1 MLVAT
6 MTILLLVFG
15 VGGGAD
21 ITILEILDTA
31 LDAVNDIVKDED
43 RLGRVRS
50 ELTAMKAGAEAFNDE
65 VQAGRRKILALD
77 LDYGTTREQY
87 REAFR
92 ALDSA
97 WARAEASALD
107 RVMTVREQMTMDEW
121 RSLFIRLEKTRD

>member
-50 ELTAMKAGAEAFNDE
+50 EFTAMKAAPTAPKKEP
-65 VQAGRRKILALD
+65 
-77 LDYGTTREQY
+77 
-87 REAFR
+87 
-92 ALDSA
+92 
-97 WARAEASALD
+97 
-107 RVMTVREQMTMDEW
+107 M
-121 RSLFIRLEKTRD
+121 RSSP

>member
-65 VQAGRRKILALD
+65 VQKGRRKILALD

-87 REAFR
+87 VEAFR
-92 ALDSA
+92 ALDTA
-97 WARAEASALD
+97 WEAAEARALD

-121 RSLFIRLEKTRD
+121 RTLFIRLGKMRD